1 METDDRITMILAR
14 LKGGV
19 VGIYAQKKLDELDE
33 ELRTQDWKDFI
44 KEIKTM
50 FSDKMKATDAEQK
63 IESFKQGK
71 KNTVDFM
78 IEFNILAMKVD
89 IDELHAIFLLKKNV
103 QPDII
108 KTILCYLPIV
118 APETLKE

>member
-50 FSDKMKATDAEQK
+50 FSDKMKATDAE
-63 IESFKQGK
+63 
-71 KNTVDFM
+71 
-78 IEFNILAMKVD
+78 
-89 IDELHAIFLLKKNV
+89 
-103 QPDII
+103 
-108 KTILCYLPIV
+108 
-118 APETLKE
+118 